1 MIAQHRNRSVAKIAY
16 KTQYLQRIWT
26 AIYEVT
32 REPET
37 VLFFSEPDFVEEAS
51 QFRVTTLDVTD
62 PLGRRTRRHAFGK
75 VGPDL

>member
-62 PLGRRTRRHAFGK
+62 RVDGHRKLSAVRRGLP
-75 VGPDL
+75 V